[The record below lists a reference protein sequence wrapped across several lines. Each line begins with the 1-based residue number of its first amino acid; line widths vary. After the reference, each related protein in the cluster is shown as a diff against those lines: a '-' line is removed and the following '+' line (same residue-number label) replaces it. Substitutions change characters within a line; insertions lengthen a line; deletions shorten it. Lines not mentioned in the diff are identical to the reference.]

1 MKQKKTSF
9 LYTLSF
15 LSTAALANDVIHV
28 EAEKL
33 PYNIKESYQKI
44 HILTE
49 DDINLAS
56 TQSLS
61 ELISQFS
68 QIYTVNKGGSG
79 QAGSVFI
86 RGMDSYHT
94 TVVVDGVVVNDP
106 TDPNRAFNFNQLNVA
121 DIERIE
127 ILKGAQA
134 QLFSTNSLGGVIFI
148 RTKRAKDSNAIHQF
162 HTHQSYENKTW
173 GEKAFSLSRRQ
184 KIDKLGYKIAGDF
197 TSSGARSALITPPGR
212 AEEKDRVVSKNI
224 NLNLDYEV
232 NEKNYLETSLKYK
245 NNKIPYDETYPLN
258 AAANNQ
264 ANVEEKALNV
274 LHSGQFTEQFS
285 TETSLAITE
294 NQRNLKTSSTYYSY
308 RGKSQQANIHFLYQT
323 SMSFDYS
330 LSTHFLNEEIRF
342 NEGSGNTKKNAHQT
356 GISIGFQKK
365 SLPNLNSFFYSGS
378 VRRDQHSKF
387 QDAYSYRAVLG
398 NHFENDT
405 LKFSVVR
412 GHNPPSLYTLFGF
425 GGNEF
430 ITPEKSLQGELS
442 LERKLSSQMNF
453 ILTYFKTQFDDKFQY
468 NSTSSKMEN
477 IGGARIDGLEGELN
491 FNSNR
496 ETISLSA
503 SYLNAKAVN
512 QSKKLAYRPTTLTK
526 LHYQR
531 IINDS
536 LKAGFLFQAVG
547 KQFDSNQDKRDK
559 YTLFDFFIKHQIYQ
573 SPLNEL
579 ILGLELKNV
588 FNKGYI
594 LERNYS
600 QAGRSLIGSLDYKF

>member
-1 MKQKKTSF
+1 MKQKKI
-9 LYTLSF
+9 
-15 LSTAALANDVIHV
+15 ALAWLATFPIFLHAEDIIRV

-44 HILTE
+44 HVITE
-49 DDINLAS
+49 EEIKQS
-56 TQSLS
+56 SSQSLS
-61 ELISQFS
+61 ELLSQFS
-68 QIYTVNKGGSG
+68 QIYAVNKGGAG

-94 TVVVDGVVVNDP
+94 TVVIDGAVVNDP
-106 TDPNRAFNFNQLNVA
+106 TDPNRAFNFNQLNIA

-134 QLFSTNSLGGVIFI
+134 QLFATNSLGGVIFI
-148 RTKRAKDSNAIHQF
+148 RTKRAKDANAIHQF
-162 HTHQSYENKTW
+162 HTHHSYENKTW

-197 TSSGARSALITPPGR
+197 TSSGARSALITSP
-212 AEEKDRVVSKNI
+212 AQKEEKDRVINKNL
-224 NLNLDYEV
+224 NLNLDYEI
-232 NEKNYLETSLKYK
+232 NEKNYLETSVKYK

-258 AAANNQ
+258 AAANNL
-264 ANVEEKALNV
+264 AYVEEKAINL
-274 LHSGQFTEQFS
+274 LHSGEFTDQLS
-285 TETSLAITE
+285 TETSLSVTQ
-294 NQRNLKTSSTYYSY
+294 NQRNLKTASTYYSY
-308 RGKSQQANIHFLYQT
+308 RGESQQGNIYFLYQSNST
-323 SMSFDYS
+323 FDYS
-330 LSTHFLNEEIRF
+330 LSTHFLNEEITF
-342 NEGSGNTKKNAHQT
+342 NEGSGSANKKAHQI
-356 GISIGFQKK
+356 GLALGFQKK
-365 SLPNLNSFFYSGS
+365 SLPNISSLFYSGS
-378 VRRDQHSKF
+378 LRFDQHSKF
-387 QDAYSYRAVLG
+387 NDAYSYRAVIG
-398 NHFENDT
+398 NHFDNDT
-405 LKFSVVR
+405 VKLSVVR
-412 GHNPPSLYTLFGF
+412 GTNSPSLYTLYGF
-425 GGNEF
+425 GGNES

-442 LERKLSSQMNF
+442 LERKLNGQMNF
-453 ILTYFKTQFDDKFQY
+453 LMTYFKTQFDDKFQY

-477 IGGARIDGLEGELN
+477 IGGAKIDGLEGELN
-491 FNSNR
+491 FNSNT
-496 ETISLSA
+496 ESISLSA

-531 IINDS
+531 SVSDQ

-559 YTLFDFFIKHQIYQ
+559 YTLFDFFFKYHVYQ

-579 ILGLELKNV
+579 ILGLELKNA

-600 QAGRSLIGSLDYKF
+600 QAGRSLIGSIDYKF